1 MLSCSS
7 ATGCFETYMS
17 SGGLAHPLIRIKW
30 VNGKLKKDGYCA
42 RVSELKVVI
51 TLPLEPEVSPAKLAN
66 KE

>member
-1 MLSCSS
+1 
-7 ATGCFETYMS
+7 MS